1 MSVASFLIMLLIPP
15 FIALVHDS
23 FSVSYCSSQM
33 GTQQISY
40 HYWMT
45 FLPFIFF
52 YASKGMTMHCIWELP
67 ILLPETFKVLSNCT
81 IWISAPAPHYYIGA
95 SKRHCLNS
103 QNEDWVQFFFFVP
116 FNLSKTSA
124 NQASDLFCKFLDWPK
139 SHCSWLWSLL
149 LHCVHTVEANVL

>member
-81 IWISAPAPHYYIGA
+81 IWISAPARYYIGA

-103 QNEDWVQFFFFVP
+103 QNEDWVQFFFFL
-116 FNLSKTSA
+116 FLSIYQKHQQIKRQIYSA
-124 NQASDLFCKFLDWPK
+124 N
-139 SHCSWLWSLL
+139 SLIDQN
-149 LHCVHTVEANVL
+149 HTVADFGHCCCTVCTQ